1 MNDAK
6 LGKWLRKELP
16 LARQDSQSC
25 GMTYKTECG
34 LFDAINALVAL
45 LGEAAHGI
53 DLADENAVFDEPAV
67 WEQVETIRDRL
78 RVVLLEIAIEAE
90 KAKPCCWQLPK
101 ENQ

>member
-6 LGKWLRKELP
+6 LGEWLREELP
-16 LARQDSQSC
+16 YWTASISRMRRGVIQQGDEVGKVL
-25 GMTYKTECG
+25 T
-34 LFDAINALVAL
+34 ALVAL

-78 RVVLLEIAIEAE
+78 RVVLEITVAAE